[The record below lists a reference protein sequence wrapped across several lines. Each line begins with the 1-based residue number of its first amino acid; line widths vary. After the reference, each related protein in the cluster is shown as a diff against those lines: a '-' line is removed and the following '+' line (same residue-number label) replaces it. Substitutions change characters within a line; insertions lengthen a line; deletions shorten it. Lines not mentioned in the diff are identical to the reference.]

1 MPYFLLGLDLSVD
14 VDYAE
19 LLESVY
25 SPFESPSLLLT
36 VQDSGILQGKAFP

>member
-1 MPYFLLGLDLSVD
+1 MPYFLVGLDLSVD

-25 SPFESPSLLLT
+25 SSFISPSLLLT
-36 VQDSGILQGKAFP
+36 VQGSAILQGKAFP